1 MKPTVV
7 AAMSG
12 GVDSSVAAA
21 LLLEQGYRV
30 IGITMNVWPEEET
43 ACAHSCC
50 SVTDIDD
57 ARAVCAK
64 LGIPHYVLNMREI
77 FRKEVIDYFLAEY
90 LRGRTPNPCI
100 ACNSHVKFDALLRR
114 AEELGADYVATG
126 HYACVAHD
134 AATGGCRLTRSAD
147 SRKDQTYVLYM
158 LDQSRLRHVLLPC
171 GGFTK
176 PQIREIAHSH
186 GLPTF
191 QKPDSQDL
199 CFIGAGGYAGFI
211 RENCGALAK
220 PGPIVGPG
228 GEVLGR
234 HDGVF
239 HFTIGQH
246 RGLGGSLP
254 GKLFVTRIDPAHA
267 AVYVGPESELFR
279 SAMRVEELRPA
290 FAGALG
296 DGARVGVKIR
306 YSAPEVPAV
315 LHALP
320 DGALRVDFDSP
331 QRAIT
336 PGQAA
341 VFYDGGTVLGGGIIA
356 GAL

>member
-1 MKPTVV
+1 MGKTVV

-30 IGITMNVWPEEET
+30 IGITMNVWPEEES
-43 ACAHSCC
+43 AGARSCC

-64 LGIPHYVLNMREI
+64 LGIPHYTLNMREI
-77 FRKEVIDYFLAEY
+77 FQKQVIDYFLAEY

-100 ACNSHVKFDALLRR
+100 ACNAHVKFEALLRR
-114 AEELGADYVATG
+114 AEELGADFIATG
-126 HYACVAHD
+126 HYARVTRD
-134 AATGGCRLTRSAD
+134 SLTGGCRLTRSAD
-147 SRKDQTYVLYM
+147 PRKDQTYVLYM
-158 LDQSRLRHVLLPC
+158 LDEQRLAHVLLPC
-171 GGFTK
+171 GGFQK
-176 PQIREIAHSH
+176 PEIREIARAH
-186 GLPTF
+186 GLPTYH
-191 QKPDSQDL
+191 KPDSQDL

-211 RENCGALAK
+211 RENCGELARS
-220 PGPIVGPG
+220 GPIIGPG
-228 GEVLGR
+228 GEVLGT

-239 HFTIGQH
+239 HYTVGQH
-246 RGLGGSLP
+246 RGLGGGLP
-254 GKLFVTRIDPAHA
+254 GKLFVTRIDPARA

-279 SAMRVEELRPA
+279 PAMRVEDLHPA
-290 FAGALG
+290 FAGALA

-306 YSAPEVPAV
+306 YSAPETAAT

-341 VFYDGGTVLGGGIIA
+341 VFYGGDTVLGGGTIA
-356 GAL
+356 GTL

>member
-1 MKPTVV
+1 MGKTVV

-30 IGITMNVWPEEET
+30 IGITMNVWPEEES

-77 FRKEVIDYFLAEY
+77 FRKHVIDYFLAEY

-100 ACNSHVKFDALLRR
+100 ACNAHVKFEALLRR
-114 AEELGADYVATG
+114 AEELGADFVATG
-126 HYACVAHD
+126 HYAQVTRDSA
-134 AATGGCRLTRSAD
+134 GSCRLIRSTD
-147 SRKDQTYVLYM
+147 PRKDQTYVLYM
-158 LDQSRLRHVLLPC
+158 LDDRRLRHVLLPC
-171 GGFTK
+171 GGYLKTE
-176 PQIREIAHSH
+176 IREIARAH
-186 GLPTF
+186 GLPTYH
-191 QKPDSQDL
+191 KPDSQDL

-211 RENCGALAK
+211 RENCGALARS
-220 PGPIVGPG
+220 GPIIGPG
-228 GEVLGR
+228 GEVLGT

-239 HFTIGQH
+239 RFTIGQH
-246 RGLGGSLP
+246 RGLGGGLP
-254 GKLFVTRIDPAHA
+254 GKMFVTRIDPAHA
-267 AVYVGPESELFR
+267 AVYVGPESELFHT
-279 SAMRVEELRPA
+279 SMRVESVRPA
-290 FAGALG
+290 FSGALP
-296 DGARVGVKIR
+296 DGARAGVKIR
-306 YSAPEVPAV
+306 YSAPEAAATI
-315 LHALP
+315 HALP
-320 DGALRVDFDSP
+320 DGGIRVDFDSP

-341 VFYDGGTVLGGGIIA
+341 VFYGGDTVLGGGIIA
-356 GAL
+356 GTL